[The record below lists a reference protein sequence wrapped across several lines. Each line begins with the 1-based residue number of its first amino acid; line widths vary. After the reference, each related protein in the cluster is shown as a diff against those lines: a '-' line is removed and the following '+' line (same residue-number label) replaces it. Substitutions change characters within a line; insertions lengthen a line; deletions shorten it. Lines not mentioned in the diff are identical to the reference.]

1 MRLSH
6 LFAPT
11 LRDDPSEADV
21 ASHRLLLRAGFVR
34 QLASGLYT
42 SLPLGVR
49 SMRKI
54 EDVVREE
61 MDAAG
66 AQEIRM
72 PNLLPSEPWKA
83 TGRWELYGPQLFH
96 VIDRHERELLLGPT
110 HEEVVAPLVAAESP
124 SYRSLPINLYQVGW
138 KYRDEFRPRFGLLR
152 VRELLMKDAYSFDRD
167 EGAMRASYDV

>member
-49 SMRKI
+49 SMRRI
-54 EDVVREE
+54 ENIVREE
-61 MDAAG
+61 MDASG

-83 TGRWELYGPQLFH
+83 TGRWDLYGELMFH
-96 VIDRHERELLLGPT
+96 VTDRHEREMLLGPT
-110 HEEVVAPLVAAESP
+110 QEEAITPL
-124 SYRSLPINLYQVGW
+124 I
-138 KYRDEFRPRFGLLR
+138 D
-152 VRELLMKDAYSFDRD
+152 
-167 EGAMRASYDV
+167 